1 LFLDTS
7 NQGRIGFGVLYL
19 KSQIQNPKLKSPKR
33 AGHYTNCGAKLMSI
47 KEPAVLN
54 IGLVG
59 GGRFCKEILE
69 KTTSVYEQE
78 EIYAPI
84 VAVADPNPESPG
96 RLLADELGLL
106 TFGEYHKL
114 YDRRYNIHLI
124 IILTPA
130 AGILEDI
137 LETRPK
143 RIRIL
148 SNHVFRIFW
157 NAIGLEERKLRE
169 RTDEM
174 ETILNGIQD
183 FILVITPDME
193 IIEANEAF
201 LTKMNYTREAVI
213 GKKCHQVYHKIDY
226 PCTQDKTNCPLRDVV
241 RNKRQVRQIQT
252 RVLPDGEKRYY
263 EVNIYPIWE
272 KNGKVSKFIHIS
284 RDITQRKK
292 EEEEITGRLE
302 FMVEERTRQLKET
315 HEKLL
320 HQDKMSSLGKLSA
333 SVVHEINNPIAGIL
347 NLIMLMKRIIGE
359 DGYSKN
365 ENDRFKQYLE
375 LMETETRRT
384 SRIVSNLLAFSRQSK
399 MEPRQLNINR
409 LIEQT
414 LFINSNLLKISGVS
428 VEKKLDPSL
437 PDLVGSEDQLQQVFM
452 NLVSNAAEAMES
464 TNGGVLTIQSK
475 FIESENKIQV
485 NVKDTGPGIAYINI
499 SKLFEPF
506 FTTKKKG
513 KGVGLG
519 LSVVYG
525 IIQEH
530 GGTIFVR
537 STVGNGAT
545 FEVRLPLKPASH
557 GGDINRRNS

>member
-1 LFLDTS
+1 MPI
-7 NQGRIGFGVLYL
+7 N
-19 KSQIQNPKLKSPKR
+19 
-33 AGHYTNCGAKLMSI
+33 
-47 KEPAVLN
+47 EPSVIN

-59 GGRFCKEILE
+59 GGEFCREILE

-84 VAVADPNPESPG
+84 IAVTDPDPKSPG
-96 RLLADELGLL
+96 RMLADELGLL
-106 TFGEYHKL
+106 TFNDYHKL
-114 YDRRYNIHLI
+114 YERRYNIDLI
-124 IILTPA
+124 IILTPETE
-130 AGILEDI
+130 IFEDI
-137 LETRPK
+137 LQTRPR

-201 LTKMNYTREAVI
+201 LTKMNYTPEEVI
-213 GKKCHQVYHKIDY
+213 GKKCHQIYHKIDY
-226 PCTQDKTNCPLRDVV
+226 PCKDDETNCPLRDVV
-241 RNKRQVRQIQT
+241 RNKRQARQIQT
-252 RVLPDGEKRYY
+252 RVMPNGENRYY
-263 EVNIYPIWE
+263 EVNVYPIWE
-272 KNGKVSKFIHIS
+272 KDGKISKFIHIS

-292 EEEEITGRLE
+292 EEAEITSRLE

-333 SVVHEINNPIAGIL
+333 SVVHEINNPIAGVL
-347 NLIMLMKRIIGE
+347 NLIILMKRIIGE
-359 DGYSKN
+359 DGISQK
-365 ENDRFKQYLE
+365 EIDQFKQYLD

-399 MEPRQLNINR
+399 MEPRRLSINR

-414 LFINSNLLKISGVS
+414 LFINSNLLKISGVK
-428 VEKKLDPSL
+428 VVKNLDPKL

-452 NLVSNAAEAMES
+452 NLVSNAAEAMEA
-464 TNGGVLTIQSK
+464 TTGGVLK
-475 FIESENKIQV
+475 IESRLLASEDKIQV
-485 NVKDTGPGIAYINI
+485 NVKDTGPGIPYVNI

-519 LSVVYG
+519 LSVAYG

-530 GGTIFVR
+530 GGSIFVR

-545 FEVRLPLKPASH
+545 FQVRLPLKPTPDKH
-557 GGDINRRNS
+557 DQLGGIREQH